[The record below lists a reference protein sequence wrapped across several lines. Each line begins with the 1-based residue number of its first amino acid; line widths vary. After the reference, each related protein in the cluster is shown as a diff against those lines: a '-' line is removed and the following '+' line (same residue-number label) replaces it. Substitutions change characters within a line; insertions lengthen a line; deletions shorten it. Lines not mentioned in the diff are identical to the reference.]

1 MSLLHHET
9 PTRKTFTTFASPGGP
24 PHVLEGMFMNT
35 VRTSWSTISI
45 TGSPHPENTR
55 SQSSAAADSDELFI
69 DERSREVRLEGLVV
83 DLTKTEFDLLHI
95 LASHPRQV
103 FTSQQ
108 LFQRVWSA
116 QYFEADHVI
125 ETHISRLRRKLGESG
140 SNPRYIHT
148 VRGVGYR
155 FEPNKAA
162 SRAADRNRDA
172 PSPDRLHIQ
181 LSPNLTVT
189 QMDPQIAELLG
200 VDAPECVGLPISVL
214 MRALIATS
222 LRRFFTRPV
231 RDSAGALVA
240 IELEIQPTSDGQPM
254 SGGASDDQTLRYS

>member
-1 MSLLHHET
+1 
-9 PTRKTFTTFASPGGP
+9 
-24 PHVLEGMFMNT
+24 MNT

-45 TGSPHPENTR
+45 TGSPHSQDTR
-55 SQSSAAADSDELFI
+55 SQSAAADDAGDLVI
-69 DERSREVRLEGLVV
+69 DERSREVRLEDLVL

-155 FEPNKAA
+155 FEPHGAA
-162 SRAADRNRDA
+162 HRAVGPASGREGDV
-172 PSPDRLHIQ
+172 PPPDRLRIQ
-181 LSPNLTVT
+181 LTPNLIVT
-189 QMDPQIAELLG
+189 EMDPGIAELLG
-200 VDAPECVGLPISVL
+200 SEAHRCVGHPISDL
-214 MRALIATS
+214 MRTLIASS
-222 LRRFFTRPV
+222 LRRFITHPV
-231 RDSAGALVA
+231 RDSTGALVA
-240 IELEIQPTSDGQPM
+240 INLEIQPESDGHAVP
-254 SGGASDDQTLRYS
+254 GGARDDQALGYS